1 MNISAKVRKPGGLY
15 TRLSGAI
22 EFNKPFIFQIMRVGV
37 VVTLIIL
44 TTFQL
49 LLATT
54 IKGQNMHSDMVTI
67 GLQDESLTSGLAKIE
82 QQTSLRFYYR
92 KAEIKALIGFNL
104 ASENRTIEQTLHELL
119 QNTFLTFRQIEGN
132 ILIERNDVQANY
144 EIKGRV
150 VDVNH
155 QSIAFANVVIKQVA
169 TDKIVQTAKTDTGGR
184 FRLTAT
190 DKGDYLIGI
199 SEVSKDSLSLALTL
213 EDMKIVQL
221 PDFIL
226 KASIKQLKQVT
237 VTSKT
242 PVLERKVDR
251 WIFNLNNT
259 IMANGSSL
267 FEALQVAPFLKVS
280 DNGVSMVGKGG
291 MGVMVNDKIIYLSGT
306 DLTNYLKTL
315 RSEGVEK
322 IEIITNPPAKYEA
335 QGNAGL
341 INIVLKKNES
351 LGWRGSVGSSYRKDV
366 YASYSYNAALFFR
379 SKKINSTF
387 TFNQSRYHNMLDDW
401 LNIIGNPYQILS
413 NEQRISIPPGLQA
426 GLSIDYEL
434 NKHNNIGFIYNLS
447 HSKEKDTY
455 VNSYSYV
462 TGNSIDS
469 VLNTKGEMLRPLLA
483 NTLNIYHDLKIDS
496 AGKKL
501 SSAVNYFTNRPEVK
515 NIFVSESA
523 NNYSSVQN
531 NNLSKY
537 NIWSVQSD
545 LTLPYKWAK
554 LETGAKFANYNNTAS
569 VAYYNDSLDH
579 LVLDQTR
586 SNDFDYIEKNLAAYY
601 SMETDLS
608 KKWRAKAG
616 LRYEYTM
623 TDGYSPT
630 LNQRN
635 KRNYGAL
642 FPTAYIVYKADG
654 SNVFSINY
662 SRRINRP
669 GLASLNPFDYYT
681 NIYTYSTGNPLL
693 LPSYS
698 NNFELNYLYK
708 SMLSFTV
715 FTQHASDLNSLL
727 TTIEGPLLVSS
738 RGNFLTRDNVGAYV
752 SFNRAYFNWWENSSS
767 ASFFYSS
774 SESKIEAIPI
784 QNGTSASFSFNNSF
798 KATKLLNF
806 YLNYSQSLPSTSGNT
821 YTYSQR
827 DFRIGARLKLFNNN
841 FTINPAYF
849 LGTESR
855 YESRFSEFVQTERTN
870 YHYRT
875 FSLALTY
882 LFGRSK
888 VSGNNKNISFD
899 EKRRA
904 QY

>member
-1 MNISAKVRKPGGLY
+1 MNISAKMRKPGGVCAG
-15 TRLSGAI
+15 LSGVI
-22 EFNKPFIFQIMRVGV
+22 KLNKPFIFHLMRLSLIS
-37 VVTLIIL
+37 TLIIL

-54 IKGQNMHSDMVTI
+54 TKGQNMQSDRVTI
-67 GLQDESLTSGLAKIE
+67 GLRDESLASGLKKIE

-92 KAEIKALIGFNL
+92 KAEIKALTGLNL
-104 ASENRTIEQTLHELL
+104 ALENRTIEQTLQELL
-119 QNTFLTFRQIEGN
+119 QNTFLSFRQVEGN
-132 ILIERNDVQANY
+132 ILIERDAVQASY

-150 VDVNH
+150 VDIDH
-155 QSIAFANVVIKQVA
+155 KSIAFANVIIKQVA
-169 TDKIVQTAKTDTGGR
+169 TDKIIQSAQTDTGGR
-184 FRLTAT
+184 FKLTAT
-190 DKGDYLIGI
+190 EKGDYLIGF
-199 SEVSKDSLSLALTL
+199 SEVSKDSLSLTLTL
-213 EDMKIVQL
+213 GDMKTVQL
-221 PDFIL
+221 PDIVL
-226 KASIKQLKQVT
+226 NASIKQLKQVT
-237 VTSKT
+237 ITSKS

-280 DNGVSMVGKGG
+280 DNGVSMVGKGS
-291 MGVMVNDKIIYLSGT
+291 MGVMINEKIIYLSGA
-306 DLTNYLKTL
+306 DLANYLKTL
-315 RSEGVEK
+315 RSESVEK

-341 INIVLKKNES
+341 INIVLKKNNF
-351 LGWRGSVGSSYRKDV
+351 LGWRGSLSSAYRKDV
-366 YASYSYNAALFFR
+366 YASYNNNAALFFR
-379 SKKINSTF
+379 SKKVNSSF
-387 TFNQSRYHNMLDDW
+387 TFNQSRYHNMLNDW
-401 LNIIGNPYQILS
+401 LNIIGNPSQILS
-413 NEQRISIPPGLQA
+413 NEQRISTTPGLQA
-426 GLSIDYEL
+426 GLSIDYEV
-434 NKHNNIGFIYNLS
+434 NKHNNVGIIYNIS

-455 VNSYSYV
+455 VNNYSYG
-462 TGNSIDS
+462 TGNTVDS
-469 VLNTKGEMLRPLLA
+469 VLNTKGEMSRPLLTQ
-483 NTLNIYHDLKIDS
+483 TLNIYHDLKIDS

-501 SSAVNYFTNRPEVK
+501 SSSVNFFTNRPEVS
-515 NIFVSESA
+515 NSFVSESA
-523 NNYSSVQN
+523 NSYASVQN

-537 NIWSVQSD
+537 NIWSIQSD

-554 LETGAKFANYNNTAS
+554 IETGAKFANYNNNAS
-569 VAYYNDSLDH
+569 VAYYNKIPDNFQ
-579 LVLDQTR
+579 LDQTR
-586 SNDFDYIEKNLAAYY
+586 SNDFDYTEKNLAAYY
-601 SMETDLS
+601 SMEADLS
-608 KKWRAKAG
+608 KKWTAKAG

-630 LNQRN
+630 LAQRN

-642 FPTAYIVYKADG
+642 FPTTYIVYKADG
-654 SNVFSINY
+654 NNVFSLNY

-669 GLASLNPFDYYT
+669 GLSSLNPFHYYT

-715 FTQHASDLNSLL
+715 FTQHASDVNSLL
-727 TTIEGPLLVSS
+727 TTIEGPLVVSS
-738 RGNFLTRDNVGAYV
+738 RGNFLTRDNMGAYV
-752 SFNRAYFNWWENSSS
+752 SFNRAFFNWWENSSS

-774 SESKIEAIPI
+774 SKSKIEAIPI
-784 QNGTSASFSFNNSF
+784 QNGTSASFSVNNNF

-806 YLNYSQSLPSTSGNT
+806 FLNYSQSLPSTSGNT
-821 YTYSQR
+821 YTYNQR
-827 DFRIGARLKLFNNN
+827 DFRVGARLKLLNNN
-841 FTINPAYF
+841 LIINPAYF
-849 LGTESR
+849 LGTASK
-855 YESRFSEFVQTERTN
+855 YDARFSEFVQTERTD

-875 FSLALTY
+875 FSLGLTY

-904 QY
+904 Q